1 VTLPS
6 GYAVRPSSEDD
17 LDAIFDL
24 LRTYEAWD
32 GHSEPQAREHLI
44 DDFRTPG
51 FEPVRDSWFVTDPT
65 GVAAAWVLYK
75 DTEPGADSAQG
86 YGRVHPEH
94 RGRGLGAF
102 LVDTVDSRWVTS
114 TTVPRHDV
122 LRHWLS
128 ATDADAALLF
138 ASRGFSFARREFHLE
153 RGLADVPSVS
163 PPPGVDIRPLRRDE
177 QRALHELNEEAFAR
191 HWGFRGSTFEEFT
204 SSFAISLSEPG
215 LAWVAADGGSLVG
228 ELLLEIREDGG
239 WINVLG
245 VHSSARG
252 RGIGRALLR
261 TGFAELA
268 GRGCER
274 ALLGVDAGNETGA
287 VALYLGEGMAVR
299 REWHVVEK
307 RLD

>member
-1 VTLPS
+1 MTLPG

-24 LRTYEAWD
+24 LRAHEAWD

-51 FEPVRDSWFVTDPT
+51 FEPARDTWFVTDPA

-102 LVDTVDSRWVTS
+102 LVDTVDRRWVTS

-128 ATDADAALLF
+128 ATDADATSLF

-163 PPPGVDIRPLRRDE
+163 PPPGVDIRPLRPDE

-204 SSFAISLSEPG
+204 RSFAISLSEPG
-215 LAWVAADGGSLVG
+215 LAWVAADGG
-228 ELLLEIREDGG
+228 
-239 WINVLG
+239 
-245 VHSSARG
+245 
-252 RGIGRALLR
+252 
-261 TGFAELA
+261 
-268 GRGCER
+268 
-274 ALLGVDAGNETGA
+274 
-287 VALYLGEGMAVR
+287 
-299 REWHVVEK
+299 
-307 RLD
+307 